1 MPTALPS
8 SSSWTATDRTKEQVR
23 QATEQLRAYLSGL
36 FGEDGSNVTA
46 LKTLG
51 ATLVDTVA
59 LSSATTITSSHRGKL
74 IIGSGT
80 WTLSLTSASTLGA
93 GFAFAVV
100 NIGSGSITIDPS
112 GAETIDGNTA
122 LTLLPGNSCIV
133 VCTGT
138 AWYTLGAI
146 LNSGVAQGT
155 YGSSTTVPQ
164 ITVDAR
170 GRVTAATNVS
180 LSYVSLDQNFNNV
193 GSFCFA
199 RSILQGQSN
208 PGTTRS
214 GSLLYPASAQG
225 SAYSTALPGTWR
237 CLGYINDAY
246 ESTLWQRIS

>member
-1 MPTALPS
+1 MPTALPP

-36 FGEDGSNVTA
+36 FGDDGSNVTA

-59 LSSATTITSSHRGKL
+59 LSTATTVTSSHRGKV
-74 IIGSGT
+74 IIASGN
-80 WTLSLTSASTLGA
+80 WILSLTAASTLGA
-93 GFAFAVV
+93 GFAFAIV
-100 NIGSGSITIDPS
+100 NVGSSSITIDPS

-170 GRVTAATNVS
+170 GRITAATNVS
-180 LSYVSLDQNFNNV
+180 LSYVSFDQNFNNV
-193 GSFCFA
+193 GSFCLA
-199 RSILQGQSN
+199 QPTLQGGSN

-214 GSLLYPASAQG
+214 GSDLRPAGAQG
-225 SAYSTALPGTWR
+225 FSYGTALSGTWR
-237 CLGYINDAY
+237 CLGYVGADF
-246 ESTLWQRIS
+246 EVTLWQRIS